1 MARNRDWAGESFF
14 DEPVEAGKLPELNI
28 AEVDSIGFG
37 GLSLPIIRT
46 ADGKVHLGDRFIIS
60 YTGIV
65 ISDSVT
71 ESEFWS
77 FFDTLDRLKDAI
89 QWILGDLAVHGEDR
103 FSKTYDD
110 ISQRT
115 GYKPETIENY
125 AYVAR
130 NVSQSL
136 RNDSVSFNHH
146 YLVAGLDNDD
156 DKRKWLAY
164 ATEKNLS
171 VRNLELALNIWKDGG
186 DPDTV
191 LELTEAKPS
200 VVQLAEMKMERER
213 VSILKKAKKK
223 RDPWLKFA
231 QRQVEKWATL
241 AEEIKSLNNE

>member
-1 MARNRDWAGESFF
+1 MARNRDWVGESFF
-14 DEPVEAGKLPELNI
+14 DEPVEAGTLPELNI

-46 ADGKVHLGDRFIIS
+46 ADGKVHLGDRFVIS

-89 QWILGDLAVHGEDR
+89 QWILGDLAVHGEDH

-146 YLVAGLDNDD
+146 YLVAGLETDD
-156 DKRKWLAY
+156 AKREWLGY
-164 ATEKNLS
+164 AAEKKLS
-171 VRNLELALNIWKDGG
+171 VRNLELALNIWKEGG
-186 DPDTV
+186 DPDIV
-191 LELTEAKPS
+191 LDFTEDKPS
-200 VVQLAEMKMERER
+200 VVQQAEMKMERER
-213 VSILKKAKKK
+213 ISILKKAKKK
-223 RDPWLKFA
+223 PETWVTFA
-231 QRQVEKWATL
+231 ERQAEKWAKL
-241 AEEIKSLNNE
+241 AEDIKSLDKQ